1 MKVPGAALLIA
12 LGLLLLYLATSGNLD
27 RLGKAW
33 SDVINSAPLSPETGG
48 TSATPAASG
57 ILDPAAY
64 HAGALMHS
72 LTPGVGVTQP
82 GGMN

>member
-1 MKVPGAALLIA
+1 MKLPGAALLIA

-33 SDVINSAPLSPETGG
+33 SDIVTKAPSVDPQGNVT
-48 TSATPAASG
+48 ADAASG

-64 HAGALMHS
+64 HTGMLMHS